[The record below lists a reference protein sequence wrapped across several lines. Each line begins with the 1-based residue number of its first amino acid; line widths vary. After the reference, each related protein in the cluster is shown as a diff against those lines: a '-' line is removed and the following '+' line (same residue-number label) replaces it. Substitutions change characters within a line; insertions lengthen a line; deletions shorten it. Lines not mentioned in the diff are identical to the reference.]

1 MNDFPIRV
9 NMGVGTLGGR
19 VNMGVGTQITPRAGA
34 TSYEDLEDKPSINGV
49 ELAGNK
55 TFAELGEQTITNAE
69 LAQIIN
75 EQYNMIFGG

>member
-1 MNDFPIRV
+1 MSGKLKMRIVKRDK
-9 NMGVGTLGGR
+9 TLG
-19 VNMGVGTQITPRAGA
+19 MGMTSTVAPRAGA

-55 TFAELGEQTITNAE
+55 TFEELGEQTITNAE
-69 LAQIIN
+69 LAQIVN

>member
-1 MNDFPIRV
+1 MSGKLKMRIVKRDKTLK
-9 NMGVGTLGGR
+9 MGMTSTV
-19 VNMGVGTQITPRAGA
+19 TPRVA

-55 TFAELGEQTITNAE
+55 TFEELGEQTITNAE